1 MSHTGSIQGTNWAN
15 LRSDEVSGNDS
26 LCGAVRYRATA
37 DGEIRDKAS
46 SKDKLTLPSS
56 S

>member
-1 MSHTGSIQGTNWAN
+1 MEWTGGCLW
-15 LRSDEVSGNDS
+15 
-26 LCGAVRYRATA
+26 GAVRYRAQA